1 MTESSEPT
9 DATDISDM
17 IPESD
22 RLRRGEVPNEEARI
36 ARSLELA
43 IAAAR
48 TAAENNG
55 RDIVVLDLRL
65 QSSMF
70 DFFVLATGSSRRQLH
85 AISEEIDHTLEDD
98 LEDRRI
104 GIEGYSESRWI
115 LLDYGSVV
123 IHLFDDETREYYSLE
138 SLWADATQVDI
149 SDLLSAVAAE
159 DTRNQS

>member
-43 IAAAR
+43 KAAAR

-55 RDIVVLDLRL
+55 RCAR
-65 QSSMF
+65 
-70 DFFVLATGSSRRQLH
+70 
-85 AISEEIDHTLEDD
+85 
-98 LEDRRI
+98 
-104 GIEGYSESRWI
+104 
-115 LLDYGSVV
+115 
-123 IHLFDDETREYYSLE
+123 
-138 SLWADATQVDI
+138 
-149 SDLLSAVAAE
+149 SAV
-159 DTRNQS
+159 TIVHV

>member
-9 DATDISDM
+9 DAIDISDM

-43 IAAAR
+43 TAAAR

-138 SLWADATQVDI
+138 SLWTDATQVDI
-149 SDLLSAVAAE
+149 SDLLATVAAE

>member
-9 DATDISDM
+9 DAIDISDM

-36 ARSLELA
+36 ARALELA
-43 IAAAR
+43 KAAAR

-149 SDLLSAVAAE
+149 SDLLATVAAE

>member
-9 DATDISDM
+9 DATDISAM

-43 IAAAR
+43 KAAAR

-85 AISEEIDHTLEDD
+85 AISE
-98 LEDRRI
+98 
-104 GIEGYSESRWI
+104 
-115 LLDYGSVV
+115 
-123 IHLFDDETREYYSLE
+123 
-138 SLWADATQVDI
+138 
-149 SDLLSAVAAE
+149 
-159 DTRNQS
+159 